1 MDRGLFKMKKLI
13 LLFAVAL
20 FAFTELSILAE
31 SKAEPNRIKFAKG
44 KSSKILNGTLSGD
57 LEQEF
62 VFSAKKGQTI
72 YITNSDS
79 DKFAYRLFNENGV
92 NKESTE
98 LAEPTME
105 LVAPKTGD
113 YMLFVRRTNTK
124 SKAAKFSITLA
135 IE

>member
-1 MDRGLFKMKKLI
+1 MKKFTFLSFII
-13 LLFAVAL
+13 LFGFAAGFI
-20 FAFTELSILAE
+20 FAEG
-31 SKAEPNRIKFAKG
+31 KAEPNRVRFAKG
-44 KSSKILNGTLSGD
+44 KSSTVLKGTLSGD

-62 VFSAKKGQTI
+62 VFGAKKGQKV

-92 NKESTE
+92 SKESTE

-105 LVAPKTGD
+105 FTVPKTGD
-113 YMLFVRRTNTK
+113 YMLFVRRANKKPK
-124 SKAAKFSITLA
+124 SAKFSITLA

>member
-1 MDRGLFKMKKLI
+1 MKKFTFLSFIILFGFAAGLI
-13 LLFAVAL
+13 FA
-20 FAFTELSILAE
+20 EG
-31 SKAEPNRIKFAKG
+31 KAEPNRVRFAKG
-44 KSSKILNGTLSGD
+44 KSSTVLKGTLSGD

-62 VFSAKKGQTI
+62 VFGAKKGQTV

-105 LVAPKTGD
+105 FTVPKTGD
-113 YMLFVRRTNTK
+113 YMLFVRRANKKPK
-124 SKAAKFSITLA
+124 SAKFSITLA